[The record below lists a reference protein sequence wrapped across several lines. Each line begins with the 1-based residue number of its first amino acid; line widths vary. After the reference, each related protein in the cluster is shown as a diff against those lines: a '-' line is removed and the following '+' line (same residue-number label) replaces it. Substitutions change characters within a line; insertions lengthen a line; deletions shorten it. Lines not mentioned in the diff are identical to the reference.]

1 MAAYVQLF
9 GYLVILQRLFQGEC
23 AIQFRR
29 KLTIGGVTFKKAI
42 SSNNNWTISTSEKAP
57 LYDGYEVDILMVA
70 DFSLYSGFIEILNGD
85 EYSAQFAVNNYL
97 NAIFEQVRAVYENN
111 TVFENEI
118 ISLNLVATFVV
129 IREQDCPLMRTNKS
143 ENDTYSDNSTSM
155 DLSMNALDA
164 VHVVHEWIS
173 KYSEWL
179 PPHDHAIVITKFD
192 LLSPKGDSSTQG
204 MAYVGAMCRGSQ
216 SASVVEDI
224 GAMATAM
231 IAAHEL
237 AHSLGAFHD
246 GSGESSHCDSTLNY
260 IMAPMVSGSDDNE
273 KFRNS
278 FKLSKCSLKQIET
291 FLVNDTSL
299 CMRRHRGREKRLRRT
314 SNSAGR
320 RKPGEIFLQQHQCKI
335 AFGPDYGVC
344 KHREYLRKK
353 DPCRRLWCKN
363 RNTKRFA
370 SCETKNYLPL
380 LDGTMCGPHKAS
392 WCIAGNCVDSNKEDN
407 NCVDVNASL
416 CTSLSAVKRTRY
428 CKSVKF
434 SAICCFTCS
443 TRRST
448 KKSLRR

>member
-1 MAAYVQLF
+1 
-9 GYLVILQRLFQGEC
+9 
-23 AIQFRR
+23 
-29 KLTIGGVTFKKAI
+29 
-42 SSNNNWTISTSEKAP
+42 
-57 LYDGYEVDILMVA
+57 MVA

-143 ENDTYSDNSTSM
+143 ENDTYSDNSTR
-155 DLSMNALDA
+155 
-164 VHVVHEWIS
+164 
-173 KYSEWL
+173 
-179 PPHDHAIVITKFD
+179 FD

-291 FLVNDTSL
+291 FLVIWAIHRNDTSL

-392 WCIAGNCVDSNKEDN
+392 VYYICRKICYNNQEIIELRGRECIFVYLTVGSQTNTILQISEVQCDLLFHMLYETIHEKVFE
-407 NCVDVNASL
+407 
-416 CTSLSAVKRTRY
+416 
-428 CKSVKF
+428 
-434 SAICCFTCS
+434 
-443 TRRST
+443 
-448 KKSLRR
+448 